1 MEDYTGPLT
10 SIDVRN
16 TGFIG
21 MDTFNK
27 ANVGPINI
35 EKGWLVLWQ
44 EGRKDEIGNDV
55 PASVSNV
62 AILEE
67 EAVVSEVLKCLIK
80 YGLSKEFEI
89 TNNVLEHPKAW
100 RIWDEALKRYESVR
114 R

>member
-1 MEDYTGPLT
+1 MHGFTGPLT
-10 SIDVRN
+10 LIDVRN

-21 MDTFNK
+21 MDMLNK
-27 ANVGPINI
+27 ANVGPINP

-44 EGRKDEIGNDV
+44 EGRKDEIGNDI

-62 AILEE
+62 AILEK
-67 EAVVSEVLKCLIK
+67 EAVVNEVLECLIK

-100 RIWDEALKRYESVR
+100 RIWDDALKRYESVR

>member
-21 MDTFNK
+21 MDTLNK
-27 ANVGPINI
+27 ANVGPINP

-55 PASVSNV
+55 PASVNNV
-62 AILEE
+62 AILEKE
-67 EAVVSEVLKCLIK
+67 VVVSEVLKCLIK